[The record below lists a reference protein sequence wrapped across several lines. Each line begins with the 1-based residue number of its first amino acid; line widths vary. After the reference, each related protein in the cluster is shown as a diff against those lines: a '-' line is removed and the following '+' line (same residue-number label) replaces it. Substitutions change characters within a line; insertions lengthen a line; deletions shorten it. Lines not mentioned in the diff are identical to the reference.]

1 MERCFCILLLG
12 VLVLSVPA
20 QAQRI
25 QMLDSAEI
33 QIGLEKLNVLGSVLY
48 IAAHP
53 DDENTSALAY
63 FSQGRKYR
71 TAYLSLTR
79 GDGGQNLI
87 GSERGSEIGIIRT
100 QELLAARGVDGAEQ
114 YFTRAVD
121 FGYSKTPEESLE
133 FWGKDAVL
141 ADVVW
146 VIRSFRPDV
155 ILTRFPIDRPSG
167 HGHHTASA
175 SLAREAFVAAGDPSR
190 FPEQLDQV
198 EPWQAKRLLWN
209 GWRLSEQEQEEAA
222 RIDIGEF
229 DPLLGASYS
238 EIAATSRSMHK
249 SQGFGSAGRRGT
261 RNEYFKLIEGSL
273 PDKELFTGI
282 DTSWARVPNGSGL
295 GEKLREIADSF
306 DPQNPPGSLPLLL
319 KAYSEMDSLE
329 QTGWVSVKKAEL
341 LRVIQACAG
350 LWMEAI
356 STDFAASPGDVVTV
370 NTTLVSR
377 TDVPFELLEVS
388 FPKIA
393 SPTAQNFV
401 LENNKAHTV
410 ESNMR
415 IPSEIEITQPY
426 WLRERSAYGLFNVS
440 EQALRG
446 AAENTP
452 SVQAKIS
459 LSCLGNEIEYLIP
472 VLFRWRDR
480 VDGELYRQFEV
491 RPKVTV
497 QIENGTRV
505 FTSDI
510 PQDIRVRVKANTSN
524 ISGSLRLSGTSNWQV
539 NPPNV
544 PFSFSEKYEEAEVV
558 FQVTPPGDADE
569 ALLRAEA
576 DIDGETFSR
585 ALVEISHP
593 HIKRQVYFPESTL
606 KVVKLT
612 VKRSGERIGYV
623 MGSGDEVVGGLR
635 NLGYEVTL
643 LSDEVLESGDLGHFD
658 AIITG
663 IRAYNTRERLK
674 VVQPRLLQYVEGG
687 GTLIVQY
694 NVSRGLVT
702 EDIGPY
708 PFKLG
713 RDRVSEEDAP
723 VTVLAPDH
731 VLLNAPNKI
740 TQEDFKGWVQERG
753 LYFASE
759 WDEKYETVIVS
770 HDSNESEKAGSLIYA
785 RYGEGVFIYSGISW
799 FRQLPAGVPGAY
811 RIFANLISVGKENGN

>member
-12 VLVLSVPA
+12 VLVLSAPA

-33 QIGLEKLNVLGSVLY
+33 QIGLEKLSVLGSVLY

-53 DDENTSALAY
+53 DDENTAALAY
-63 FSQGRKYR
+63 FSKGRKYR

-87 GSERGSEIGIIRT
+87 GSERGAEIGIIRT
-100 QELLAARGVDGAEQ
+100 QELLAARGIDGAEQ

-121 FGYSKTPEESLE
+121 FGYSKTADETLE
-133 FWGKDAVL
+133 FWGKEDIL
-141 ADVVW
+141 ADLVW
-146 VIRSFRPDV
+146 IIRSFRPDV
-155 ILTRFPIDRPSG
+155 ILTRFPVDRPSG
-167 HGHHTASA
+167 HGHHTASGQ
-175 SLAREAFVAAGDPSR
+175 LAREAFSAAADPNR
-190 FPEQLDQV
+190 FPEQLSRV
-198 EPWQAKRLLWN
+198 EPWQAKRLFWN
-209 GWRLSEQEQEEAA
+209 GWRLSEQDQAEAA
-222 RIDIGEF
+222 RVDIGEF

-249 SQGFGSAGRRGT
+249 SQGFGSSGRRGT
-261 RNEYFKLIEGSL
+261 RYEYFKLVEGSL
-273 PDKELFTGI
+273 PDKDLFTGI
-282 DTSWARVPNGSGL
+282 DTSWARVPNGHGL
-295 GEKLREIADSF
+295 GEMLREIADSF
-306 DPQNPPGSLPLLL
+306 DPQTPAGSLPQLFD
-319 KAYSEMDSLE
+319 AYSEMGDLE
-329 QTGWVSVKKAEL
+329 QTSWVKVKKAEL
-341 LRVIQACAG
+341 LRLIQACAG

-356 STDFAASPGDVVTV
+356 STDYAASPGDVVTV

-393 SPTAQNFV
+393 SPTVLNVV

-410 ESNMR
+410 ESTIK
-415 IPSEIEITQPY
+415 IPSETTTTQPY
-426 WLRERSAYGLFNVS
+426 WLRERSEYGLFNVS
-440 EQALRG
+440 DQALIG
-446 AAENTP
+446 AAENVP
-452 SVQAKIS
+452 SVQAEVR
-459 LSCLGNEIEYLIP
+459 LSCLGNEISFLVP
-472 VLFRWRDR
+472 VLFRWTDR
-480 VDGELYRQFEV
+480 VDGEYYRLFEV

-505 FTSDI
+505 FTGKES
-510 PQDIRVRVKANTSN
+510 QEIRVRVKANTSQIN
-524 ISGSLRLSGTSNWQV
+524 GSLRLSGASNWQV
-539 NPPNV
+539 APESV
-544 PFSFSEKYEEAEVV
+544 PFSFSEKYEETEVV
-558 FQVTPPGDADE
+558 FQVTPPDDAGE
-569 ALLRAEA
+569 AVLHAQA
-576 DIDGETFSR
+576 DIEGETFSR

-606 KVVKLT
+606 KVVKLA
-612 VKRSGERIGYV
+612 VKRSGDRIGYV
-623 MGSGDEVVGGLR
+623 MGSGDEVVSGLR
-635 NLGYEVTL
+635 NLGYEVAL

-663 IRAYNTRERLK
+663 IRAYSTRERLK
-674 VVQPRLLQYVEGG
+674 VVQPRLLRYVEDG

-694 NVSRGLVT
+694 DVSRGLVT

-759 WDEKYETVIVS
+759 WDENYETILAS
-770 HDSNESEKAGSLIYA
+770 HDANETDIKGGLLYT

-811 RIFANLISVGKENGN
+811 RLFVNLISVGIENGN